1 MTQTKP
7 TTAETTLPDLIAQLA
22 PPPVPE
28 AISLW
33 PQTPLAKSL
42 LLMALF
48 LVLALASLAY
58 RRYRANAYRR
68 AALRA
73 LDTVADD
80 PAQIAE
86 LLRRTALVA
95 YPRDQVAG
103 LTGSVWLDFL
113 NHHYPGNAFTG
124 ALGETLLQ
132 GAYRTCPPLPALT
145 SAARNWIRHHVQASP
160 PPTKSYEQ
168 RSANAEKTL

>member
-1 MTQTKP
+1 MAQSNP
-7 TTAETTLPDLIAQLA
+7 TTTETTLPDLIAQLA
-22 PPPVPE
+22 PPPVPD

-42 LLMALF
+42 LLSVLL
-48 LVLALASLAY
+48 LVLAVAALAY

-73 LDTVADD
+73 LDTVEGD

-113 NHHYPGNAFTG
+113 NRHYPGNAFTG
-124 ALGETLLQ
+124 AVGETLLQ
-132 GAYRTCPPLPALT
+132 GAYRPCPPQPALT
-145 SAARNWIRHHVQASP
+145 SAARNWIRQHVKATPSP
-160 PPTKSYEQ
+160 AKSSVQPTTS
-168 RSANAEKTL
+168 AEKTL

>member
-7 TTAETTLPDLIAQLA
+7 TTTETTLPDLIAQLA

-33 PQTPLAKSL
+33 PQTQLAKSL
-42 LLMALF
+42 LLMALI
-48 LVLALASLAY
+48 LVLALAALAY

-73 LDTVADD
+73 LDTVEGD

-113 NHHYPGNAFTG
+113 NQHYPGNVFTG
-124 ALGETLLQ
+124 AVGETLLQ

-145 SAARNWIRHHVQASP
+145 SAARDWIRHHVKATPSSAKNSVQPTASV
-160 PPTKSYEQ
+160 
-168 RSANAEKTL
+168 EKTS